1 MEKRKFSDII
11 EFEGWYEDNQRDYYM
26 YGEKPK
32 EFPCLV
38 FSLIIRERNCVKD
51 TLSFEAVYI
60 KDFEDV

>member
-1 MEKRKFSDII
+1 M
-11 EFEGWYEDNQRDYYM
+11 EDNQRDYYI

-38 FSLIIRERNCVKD
+38 VSFIIRERNCVKD
-51 TLSFEAVYI
+51 TLSFEVVYI